1 MSTIKV
7 TLTRTYRNEP
17 LAVLDGGPFVLVER
31 TPEQLRALAAAL
43 EAVAIAAEKRPCTG
57 RHWLPGRMEVQA

>member
-1 MSTIKV
+1 MNTIKV

-17 LAVLDGGPFVLVER
+17 LAVLDGGPFVIVER

-43 EAVAIAAEKRPCTG
+43 VAAAIAAESRPCTG
-57 RHWLPGRMEVQA
+57 RHWLPGRMEIQA